1 MNTLKHMF
9 AALSAAVL
17 AFCAAAAPAYAAATP
32 AALSPAPDEIRE
44 YLHSAPVY
52 ALGSDLSLYLPGDAD
67 LDGKVDGFDA
77 TLILMPYVVCFTCGW
92 ELLTPDQ
99 IELANVDGR
108 TSTIE
113 FPVEGGG
120 KASAELKADAYDS
133 SMVLRYFV
141 CRNAGIDCTMEQIV
155 NFEVEPPEK

>member
-1 MNTLKHMF
+1 MKTLKHMF

-17 AFCAAAAPAYAAATP
+17 AFCAAAAPVSAEFAFE
-32 AALSPAPDEIRE
+32 PAPDEIRE
-44 YLHSAPVY
+44 HLHSAPVY

-77 TLILMPYVVCFTCGW
+77 GLILWHFVVSFTCGW